1 MHPRIPLAR
10 FPCTLTDFAI
20 MRETTHA
27 RRDLPRHK
35 LLIRTYVHE
44 VMTMPAFVVMEL
56 TGVYFFLSFDAGSLS

>member
-20 MRETTHA
+20 MWETTYA

-35 LLIRTYVHE
+35 ILIRTYVHE
-44 VMTMPAFVVMEL
+44 AMTMPAFVVMEL
-56 TGVYFFLSFDAGSLS
+56 TGVYLFLSFDAGSLS